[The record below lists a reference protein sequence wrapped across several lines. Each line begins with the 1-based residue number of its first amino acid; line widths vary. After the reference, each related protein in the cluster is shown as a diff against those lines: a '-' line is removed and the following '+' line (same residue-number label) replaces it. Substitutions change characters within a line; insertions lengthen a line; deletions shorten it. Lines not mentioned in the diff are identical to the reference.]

1 MTMVESRAPDTQG
14 GPPGLEQSLRPTIL
28 VVDDDS
34 MIRTLVRECLAELR
48 PEMVLEA
55 GSGMAAQA
63 FLSDHA
69 IDIVITDVLMPEMD
83 GRTLMRWAKE
93 HCPRP
98 LWIVLSGL
106 ETFDAAIDAL
116 QLGAFDFLTKP
127 FEIRRLQVSVRNA
140 MDQIELKRDRERLY
154 VQLEHS
160 NLMLAEKVHQLEGL
174 CHMLEDQAEVIH
186 GDLERAEVIQRA
198 LLPKAPPKL
207 EGWCLDTLYRAGNN
221 VGGDVYDVVALDD
234 RYVALVIADAA
245 GHGVAAAMLS
255 VLFKHHLKMWDDE
268 AGTPMAPKAVL
279 AALNTELFAD
289 LSSPG
294 LFITAAYAL
303 LDTRTGYLRL
313 ASAGHPPGIWTRPNG
328 EVKQLER
335 SGPALGLETNPRYR
349 ETSVDLEVGD
359 RLLLYTDG
367 VLEGGD
373 SAPTHDDLGAAL
385 KSGGSDRASILNELY
400 AAATRDAN
408 VDRDDITMILLER
421 CEGISHYDDAQP
433 VRSHEPIVP
442 TNQLKVQQGSTNG
455 IGYLSISGSGTWMR
469 SQAFYDA
476 ALEML
481 NKYDVLTIDLGAC
494 EHLDSTFLGTV
505 HEIVMARPE
514 AVRLQRV
521 QPSIRSLFEELSM
534 QGVLAHTSITTTPLP
549 EEMRPVTRA
558 GDEFEQQR
566 RVLRAHEVLASLS
579 DENREQFAL
588 VVDSLREELGVEAR

>member
-1 MTMVESRAPDTQG
+1 M
-14 GPPGLEQSLRPTIL
+14 
-28 VVDDDS
+28 
-34 MIRTLVRECLAELR
+34 
-48 PEMVLEA
+48 
-55 GSGMAAQA
+55 
-63 FLSDHA
+63 
-69 IDIVITDVLMPEMD
+69 
-83 GRTLMRWAKE
+83 
-93 HCPRP
+93 
-98 LWIVLSGL
+98 
-106 ETFDAAIDAL
+106 
-116 QLGAFDFLTKP
+116 
-127 FEIRRLQVSVRNA
+127 
-140 MDQIELKRDRERLY
+140 
-154 VQLEHS
+154 
-160 NLMLAEKVHQLEGL
+160 
-174 CHMLEDQAEVIH
+174 
-186 GDLERAEVIQRA
+186 
-198 LLPKAPPKL
+198 
-207 EGWCLDTLYRAGNN
+207 DTLYRAGNK
-221 VGGDVYDVVALDD
+221 VGGDFYDVVALDD
-234 RYVALVIADAA
+234 RYVVLVIADAA

-268 AGTPMAPKAVL
+268 AGIPMAPKAVL

-289 LSSPG
+289 MSSPG

-313 ASAGHPPGIWTRPNG
+313 ASAGHPPGIWTRPSG
-328 EVKQLER
+328 EVKRLER

-359 RLLLYTDG
+359 RLLFYTDG

-373 SAPTHDDLGAAL
+373 SAPTHEDLAAAL
-385 KSGGSDRASILNELY
+385 KSGGPDRGSILSELY
-400 AAATRDAN
+400 ADATQDAS

-455 IGYLSISGSGTWMR
+455 TGYLSISGSGTWMR

-505 HEIVMARPE
+505 HEIVMTRPE

-549 EEMRPVTRA
+549 EEMRPLTRA

-588 VVDSLREELGVEAR
+588 VVDSLREELGVETR